1 MKHILINSKNR
12 NSGSSSNFE
21 IRSQEFIEG
30 LYKVKNI
37 IIVNSFFV
45 ITTGVNDRFKLNG
58 VDIIIQ
64 SGSYNIGTIINAIQS
79 SINASFVPPNR
90 YTININQIT
99 GRIFFNSNIV
109 FSLDFS
115 NDLKYILGF
124 VYNSYNGLGRY
135 EAENFSNISK
145 YNLGIN
151 IKQATNDYNIYN
163 FSNVG
168 NSYNIYV
175 NLISNFG
182 DILKQNFTDIEQY
195 IFINRTNKLNISVI
209 DINTNLIIDFSNAE
223 IELLLEKT

>member
-135 EAENFSNISK
+135 DAENFSNISK